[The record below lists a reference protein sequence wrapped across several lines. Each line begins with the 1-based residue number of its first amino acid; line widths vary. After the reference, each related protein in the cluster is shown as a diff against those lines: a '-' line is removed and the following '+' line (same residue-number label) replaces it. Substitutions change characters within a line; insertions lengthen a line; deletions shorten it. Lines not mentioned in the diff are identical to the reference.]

1 MGAQRTTYDHRGFR
15 WRRVKCRSI
24 GTTPVVS
31 HNAGM
36 VIVVTRISG
45 TDPSHVRFVLSAPTS
60 SLVQSVRE
68 GYLGRPHLL
77 IRYPL
82 MLKKVPAS
90 DRLRGTRVRGGMGY
104 TVALEAAA
112 ARIVGSTPT
121 VPTNNLPHTLDA
133 GRTLRRFERT
143 FDSFMGR
150 SSASGGMGYT
160 SG

>member
-1 MGAQRTTYDHRGFR
+1 
-15 WRRVKCRSI
+15 
-24 GTTPVVS
+24 
-31 HNAGM
+31 
-36 VIVVTRISG
+36 
-45 TDPSHVRFVLSAPTS
+45 
-60 SLVQSVRE
+60 
-68 GYLGRPHLL
+68 
-77 IRYPL
+77 

-121 VPTNNLPHTLDA
+121 VPTKCRIRRSEHEPSKLVEGVRIPHA
-133 GRTLRRFERT
+133 APIN
-143 FDSFMGR
+143 